1 MPVVNLNAML
11 NKAKE
16 EKYAVGAFNIFN
28 IEDITAVL
36 AAAEEAK
43 SPVILMTNGLALQHS
58 TMEDLAVII
67 RRRAQL
73 AKIPVCLHLDH
84 STDYGTII
92 KAIHLGYTSVMFD
105 GSSLPYE
112 ENVKKTKEIVKV
124 AHVLDV
130 SVEAEIGVI
139 GKSEDGGEEHNMILS
154 VPEEVPR
161 FIKDT
166 GIDACAVSIGTVH
179 AMQKQEMKI
188 DFPLLKQIQ
197 SITDIPLVLHGSSG
211 VVEDDLR
218 KLGPAGIQKVNV
230 GTRLRRVFTDEFRAQ
245 LDQRPQLHCQIQF
258 YKYCMEAVKKEIIH
272 KMGLFGCVG
281 KG

>member
-36 AAAEEAK
+36 AAAEEVKA
-43 SPVILMTNGLALQHS
+43 PVILMTNGLALQHS
-58 TMEDLAVII
+58 TMEDLAAII

-84 STDYGTII
+84 CTDYGTII
-92 KAIHLGYTSVMFD
+92 KAIDLGYTSVMFD

-139 GKSEDGGEEHNMILS
+139 GRSEDGEEECNMILS
-154 VPEEVPR
+154 VPEEVAR
-161 FIKDT
+161 FIKDG

-188 DFPLLKQIQ
+188 DFPLLKKIQ
-197 SITDIPLVLHGSSG
+197 SITNVPLVLHGSSG

-218 KLGPAGIQKVNV
+218 KLGPEGIQKVNV
-230 GTRLRRVFTDEFRAQ
+230 GTRLRRVFTDELRAQ
-245 LDQRPQLHCQIQF
+245 LDQKPQLYCQIQF

-272 KMGLFGCVG
+272 KMGLFGCTG